1 MFRASQQRIVFC
13 LRISSILLSYCDACG
28 VLIRCVCVLLRFV
41 VNAEAEKIRIVAA
54 AHLQRSRW
62 STENV
67 PLSPES
73 ETRYGLKAAEIR
85 NRGPTLQT
93 VAWKAGCSN
102 IHGNVVILSFFC
114 QISVRVSSLTLK
126 PLPAS
131 CKRPVRGLPT
141 VWVEQSSRL
150 SHRLEEDKPENA
162 FPPPSLQLWQADKV
176 IQTLSLETHQC
187 TLLKAHREETREREK
202 KKKHSFIVSRP
213 VIVLCDCTLHFTTNS
228 ILYPVLPS
236 FSLLCAVSFTCVFHV
251 LVGLQFF
258 KNVVLVASPQDRY
271 VPFHSARIEMC
282 KTALKDRT
290 TGEQSSCHHFSSYL
304 YFNSFYLDIWAP
316 GDLVVHIILA
326 HLFVPRMT
334 FYIIHERSVPHITA
348 GKTVSPS
355 LL

>member
-85 NRGPTLQT
+85 NRGCVLTAPLYRLLLERQA
-93 VAWKAGCSN
+93 VQIFMKM
-102 IHGNVVILSFFC
+102 LSSCLFFC

-162 FPPPSLQLWQADKV
+162 FFPPSVAGWQSDPN
-176 IQTLSLETHQC
+176 
-187 TLLKAHREETREREK
+187 
-202 KKKHSFIVSRP
+202 P
-213 VIVLCDCTLHFTTNS
+213 VIGNPRVH
-228 ILYPVLPS
+228 
-236 FSLLCAVSFTCVFHV
+236 SLKST
-251 LVGLQFF
+251 Q
-258 KNVVLVASPQDRY
+258 R
-271 VPFHSARIEMC
+271 
-282 KTALKDRT
+282 
-290 TGEQSSCHHFSSYL
+290 
-304 YFNSFYLDIWAP
+304 
-316 GDLVVHIILA
+316 GD
-326 HLFVPRMT
+326 
-334 FYIIHERSVPHITA
+334 
-348 GKTVSPS
+348 
-355 LL
+355 

>member
-1 MFRASQQRIVFC
+1 MFRASQQHIVFC
-13 LRISSILLSYCDACG
+13 LRISSILLSYCDACW

-41 VNAEAEKIRIVAA
+41 VNAEAEKIRIFAA

-67 PLSPES
+67 PVSPES
-73 ETRYGLKAAEIR
+73 ETRYVLKAAEIR
-85 NRGPTLQT
+85 NRGCVLTAPLYRL
-93 VAWKAGCSN
+93 AWKAGCSN
-102 IHGNVVILSFFC
+102 IHENVVSLSFFC

-162 FPPPSLQLWQADKV
+162 FFPPSLQLWQADKV

-187 TLLKAHREETREREK
+187 TLLKAHREETRERQ

-258 KNVVLVASPQDRY
+258 KNIVLVASPQDRY

-290 TGEQSSCHHFSSYL
+290 TGEQCSCHYFSSYL

-316 GDLVVHIILA
+316 GGLVVHIILA
-326 HLFVPRMT
+326 HLFIPGMT
-334 FYIIHERSVPHITA
+334 F
-348 GKTVSPS
+348 
-355 LL
+355 

>member
-1 MFRASQQRIVFC
+1 MHVESWFGVCVFC
-13 LRISSILLSYCDACG
+13 LGLWLMQKLKKSGSLLQLTFRDHVDPRKTFLYLLSQKPGTAWK
-28 VLIRCVCVLLRFV
+28 RLR
-41 VNAEAEKIRIVAA
+41 
-54 AHLQRSRW
+54 
-62 STENV
+62 
-67 PLSPES
+67 S
-73 ETRYGLKAAEIR
+73 ETVD
-85 NRGPTLQT
+85 GPTLQT

-102 IHGNVVILSFFC
+102 IHENVVILSFFC

-162 FPPPSLQLWQADKV
+162 FFPPSLQLWQADKV

-258 KNVVLVASPQDRY
+258 KNIVLVASPQDRY